1 MSIPHDHYHGRP
13 DLRSRGNSS
22 HYIEPDYVANDCDD
36 QLPLLST
43 VGRGPRGAGL
53 SIGNLVNENGE
64 FSFGIYS
71 DLTGELIMQTPNL
84 SAGEIL
90 VTAKPADPVA
100 GDTVNMD
107 ISVSQGSKVTHYG
120 VKIPSGAT
128 GSRIFMVNDELEAED
143 KGHAYQV
150 PVASLMVYGTD
161 RSHWTGMPEPRV
173 NDVVVFKAGGKLGFG
188 TIETVQA
195 AQVVFTSQVLFDV
208 LQHLTIGDDGHWY
221 IDGVDTGTMAQG
233 PKGDKGDK
241 GAPGK
246 DGAPGPQGKPGD
258 KGAPGEDGEKGDTG
272 DPGLP
277 ANMVV
282 RSVTETQQPTVNMQR
297 TDIATNTFSVDF
309 GLPRGADGKS
319 IDIQGGVYKIDQLP
333 DFDDTPIN
341 RAFIV
346 NDYEENED
354 YRYDLYIRGIE
365 PVIAEEGG
373 PWTVVEDWQGM
384 PGFSVRYAHDIEI
397 DSETPI
403 QVADED
409 LDTTFV
415 PSAHIADGDLVLDD
429 HGNLGVVGSATDNNG
444 YVTVTYVTK
453 LQIGWDDILNKP
465 DDLVHTNDL
474 ASAIA
479 AEADARDK
487 ADQLLETEIDG
498 KLGPEDIVAG
508 KNISI
513 THDPEAGKVTI
524 DNTMQLARSTSGYVA
539 HADDA
544 YAAKPREVRIEGRT
558 VNNLWPAINATH
570 NGVTVS
576 TDGTG
581 YIDISGTSAGGSTMG
596 GAQLALAAGKQ
607 YTMLASAKAAGVR
620 LLVNRM
626 VDGEFDGRLIDVDL
640 STTTTTTTTV
650 PADSAVYTAYLYV
663 ADGTT
668 VDASF
673 RVMLVEGTEAPDCFT
688 PTGVHGVEA
697 GELVVAGRNLNAV
710 AQQIENVEWSSTGNA
725 EWFDLKAEM
734 LAMFNS
740 LPEGN
745 YTLSLKCRVESVSTL
760 SVGDPNARD
769 VAGIIVR
776 SSRETLKT
784 CTNRVVVGV
793 TQVGDVLEIV
803 QPVKIS
809 PDNLMGQYDLFYVYS
824 PGIDNGYRSI
834 STFYDIQLELGSTAT
849 AYEQPNVTEVA
860 LPETDPLMDGDALT
874 VAQDGAVTA
883 SRADGTIEQLGTVQ
897 LPQLPAPTFNVYA
910 TVGYV
915 PGDTMVS
922 YLTEDGSVLD
932 DYLLPSEIIA
942 GDNVT
947 VTDNDD
953 GTVTISAT
961 GGGSSDYPGAATDD
975 DFKAYFGFTD

>member
-1 MSIPHDHYHGRP
+1 MSIPHDHYHDRP
-13 DLRSRGNSS
+13 DLRSRGNSR

-53 SIGNLVNENGE
+53 SIGNLVNKDGE

-128 GSRIFMVNDELEAED
+128 GSRIFMVNDELDDED

-173 NDVVVFKAGGKLGFG
+173 NDVVVFKAAGKLGFG

-241 GAPGK
+241 GTPGK
-246 DGAPGPQGKPGD
+246 DGQPGPQGKPGD
-258 KGAPGEDGEKGDTG
+258 KGDPGKDGDKGDKG

-297 TDIATNTFSVDF
+297 TDIASNTFSVDF

-333 DFDDTPIN
+333 DFDSTPIN

-346 NDYEENED
+346 SDYEENED
-354 YRYDLYIRGIE
+354 YRYDLYIRGID

-397 DSETPI
+397 DPETPI

-429 HGNLGVVGSATDNNG
+429 HGSLGVVGSAADNNG
-444 YVTVTYVTK
+444 YVTVAYVTK
-453 LQIGWDDILNKP
+453 LQIGWDDILDKP
-465 DDLVHTNDL
+465 DDLVHTDDL

-487 ADQLLETEIDG
+487 ADKILETEIEG

-508 KNISI
+508 KNISV

-524 DNTMQLARSTSGYVA
+524 DNTMQLARSTSGPVA
-539 HADDA
+539 YADDA
-544 YAAKPREVRIEGRT
+544 YAAKPREVRIKGRT
-558 VNNLWPAINATH
+558 VNNLWPVINGTS
-570 NGVTVS
+570 NGITVS
-576 TDGTG
+576 TDETGLITVSGTATANTNIIASPFDVLANSDFALVATLPSASVVNESFWLIVADADSLASIT
-581 YIDISGTSAGGSTMG
+581 YIDASKNAGSTFNFG
-596 GAQLALAAGKQ
+596 NRTK
-607 YTMLASAKAAGVR
+607 MLLSVCVLAGVT
-620 LLVNRM
+620 VN
-626 VDGEFDGRLIDVDL
+626 
-640 STTTTTTTTV
+640 
-650 PADSAVYTAYLYV
+650 
-663 ADGTT
+663 
-668 VDASF
+668 ASF
-673 RVMLVEGTEAPDCFT
+673 RVMLIEGTEAPDCFT
-688 PTGVHGVEA
+688 PTGVHSVEA
-697 GELVVAGRNLNAV
+697 GELVVAGRNLLPTSSITYQNSNHYTDYVTLLPGDYVASAKDGPFTEVAIYAEDNPNIPLANAFN
-710 AQQIENVEWSSTGNA
+710 ATYLQFSLTG
-725 EWFDLKAEM
+725 
-734 LAMFNS
+734 
-740 LPEGN
+740 
-745 YTLSLKCRVESVSTL
+745 TTRI
-760 SVGDPNARD
+760 R
-769 VAGIIVR
+769 IR
-776 SSRETLKT
+776 
-784 CTNRVVVGV
+784 
-793 TQVGDVLEIV
+793 
-803 QPVKIS
+803 
-809 PDNLMGQYDLFYVYS
+809 FYVYDSVAGDVTS
-824 PGIDNGYRSI
+824 P
-834 STFYDIQLELGSTAT
+834 QLELGSTAT
-849 AYEQPNVTEVA
+849 AYEPPNVTEVA

-874 VAQDGAVTA
+874 VAQDGAVTV
-883 SRADGTIEQLGTVQ
+883 SRADGTIGQLGTVQ
-897 LPQLPAPTFNVYA
+897 LPQLPAPTFNVYPA
-910 TVGYV
+910 GGYV
-915 PGDTMVS
+915 PGETMVS

>member
-13 DLRSRGNSS
+13 DLRSRGNSR

-84 SAGEIL
+84 SAGEIM

-282 RSVTETQQPTVNMQR
+282 RSVTETQQPTVTMQR

-319 IDIQGGVYKIDQLP
+319 IDIQGGVYKITELP
-333 DFDDTPIN
+333 SFDDTPVN

-346 NDYEENED
+346 NDYEESED

-403 QVADED
+403 QVADEN

-429 HGNLGVVGSATDNNG
+429 HGSLGVVGSATDNNG

-465 DDLVHTNDL
+465 DDLVHTDDL

-487 ADQLLETEIDG
+487 ADQLLETEIEG

-524 DNTMQLARSTSGYVA
+524 DNTMQLAQSTSGPVA

-544 YAAKPREVRIEGRT
+544 YAAKPREVRIDGRT
-558 VNNLWPAINATH
+558 VKNLWPVVEGTIDGLTFATDET
-570 NGVTVS
+570 GLITVS
-576 TDGTG
+576 GTATASGHIKAMVSGLAENKNISAVKSGGALSVSLQAWKSGSYVQDIMTVDTSASTANTGTG
-581 YIDISGTSAGGSTMG
+581 FDTIYARINYM
-596 GAQLALAAGKQ
+596 
-607 YTMLASAKAAGVR
+607 
-620 LLVNRM
+620 N
-626 VDGEFDGRLIDVDL
+626 GE
-640 STTTTTTTTV
+640 TYNT
-650 PADSAVYTAYLYV
+650 P
-663 ADGTT
+663 
-668 VDASF
+668 F
-673 RVMLVEGTEAPDCFT
+673 RVMLVEGDTAPDCFT

-697 GELVVAGRNLNAV
+697 EKLMVAGRNLYDGAFPPP
-710 AQQIENVEWSSTGNA
+710 STT
-725 EWFDLKAEM
+725 
-734 LAMFNS
+734 S
-740 LPEGN
+740 LVDFGTLPPGS
-745 YTLSLKCRVESVSTL
+745 YTVSMT
-760 SVGDPNARD
+760 SDEAWWETATNGDRIHFSKG
-769 VAGIIVR
+769 GIPSMKMR
-776 SSRETLKT
+776 NT
-784 CTNRVVVGV
+784 VVGQRCYGTFV
-793 TQVGDVLEIV
+793 N
-803 QPVKIS
+803 PVFQEVAITDFS
-809 PDNLMGQYDLFYVYS
+809 DNIWEKCSDL
-824 PGIDNGYRSI
+824 
-834 STFYDIQLELGSTAT
+834 QLELGSTAT
-849 AYEQPNVTEVA
+849 AYEPPTVTEVA

-874 VAQDGAVTA
+874 IAQDGAVTV
-883 SRADGTIEQLGTVQ
+883 SRADGTTEQLGTVQ
-897 LPQLPAPTFNVYA
+897 LPQLPVPTFNVYP
-910 TVGYV
+910 TGGYV
-915 PGDTMVS
+915 PGETMVN
-922 YLTEDGSVLD
+922 YLTEDGSALD

-961 GGGSSDYPGAATDD
+961 GGGSSDYPGSATDD

>member
-1 MSIPHDHYHGRP
+1 MSIPHDHYHDRP
-13 DLRSRGNSS
+13 DLRSRGNSR

-53 SIGNLVNENGE
+53 SIGNLVNEDGE

-84 SAGEIL
+84 SAGEIM

-128 GSRIFMVNDELEAED
+128 GSRIFMVNDELDDED

-173 NDVVVFKAGGKLGFG
+173 NDVVVFKAAGKLGFG

-208 LQHLTIGDDGHWY
+208 LQHLAIGDNGHWY

-241 GAPGK
+241 GDPGK

-258 KGAPGEDGEKGDTG
+258 KGDPGEDGEKGDKG

-297 TDIATNTFSVDF
+297 TDIASNTFSVDF

-346 NDYEENED
+346 SDYEENED
-354 YRYDLYIRGIE
+354 YRYDLYIRGID

-397 DSETPI
+397 DPETPI

-429 HGNLGVVGSATDNNG
+429 HGSLGVVGSATDNNG

-453 LQIGWDDILNKP
+453 LQIGWDDILDKP
-465 DDLVHTNDL
+465 DDLVHTDDL

-479 AEADARDK
+479 AEAGAREK
-487 ADQLLETEIDG
+487 ADQLLETEIEG

-508 KNISI
+508 KNISV

-524 DNTMQLARSTSGYVA
+524 DNTMQLARSISGPVA

-558 VNNLWPAINATH
+558 VNNLWPVINSSS

-576 TDGTG
+576 TDDTG
-581 YIDISGTSAGGSTMG
+581 LITVSGTSAGSSTMG
-596 GAQLALAAGKQ
+596 GAELRIVSGRQ
-607 YTMLASAKAAGVR
+607 YTLLVSAKAAGVR

-626 VDGEFDGRLIDVDL
+626 VGGELDGRLIDVDL
-640 STTTTTTTTV
+640 STTTTTTV

-668 VDASF
+668 VDSTF
-673 RVMLVEGTEAPDCFT
+673 RVMLVEGTEAPGCFT
-688 PTGVHGVEA
+688 PTGTHGVEP
-697 GELVVAGRNLNAV
+697 EKLVTAGRNLVNLDGAEYVKTSSSSSATFGADGSVTITGATDSWNGCHVELKSVVLPPGAYV
-710 AQQIENVEWSSTGNA
+710 ASGFSNEN
-725 EWFDLKAEM
+725 M
-734 LAMFNS
+734 LLLLTSPNVLNPLTS
-740 LPEGN
+740 GN
-745 YTLSLKCRVESVSTL
+745 YYTDAGYPYRVNMSAGQSSAFEIGAPSGIAFA
-760 SVGDPNARD
+760 VGDQIDEGA
-769 VAGIIVR
+769 
-776 SSRETLKT
+776 SLTLYP
-784 CTNRVVVGV
+784 
-793 TQVGDVLEIV
+793 QI
-803 QPVKIS
+803 
-809 PDNLMGQYDLFYVYS
+809 
-824 PGIDNGYRSI
+824 
-834 STFYDIQLELGSTAT
+834 ELGSTAT
-849 AYEQPNVTEVA
+849 AYEPPDVTEVA
-860 LPETDPLMDGDALT
+860 LLETDPLMDGDALT
-874 VAQDGAVTA
+874 VAQDGAVTV
-883 SRADGTIEQLGTVQ
+883 SRADGTTDQLGTVQ
-897 LPQLPAPTFNVYA
+897 LPQLPAPTFNAYM
-910 TVGYV
+910 TGGYV
-915 PGDTMVS
+915 PGETMVS

-932 DYLLPSEIIA
+932 DYLLPSEIVA

>member
-1 MSIPHDHYHGRP
+1 MSIPHDHYHDRP
-13 DLRSRGNSS
+13 DLRSRGNSR

-53 SIGNLVNENGE
+53 SIGNLVNEDGE

-128 GSRIFMVNDELEAED
+128 GSRIFMVNDELDDEG

-150 PVASLMVYGTD
+150 PVASLVVYGTD

-173 NDVVVFKAGGKLGFG
+173 NDVVVFKAAGKLGFG

-208 LQHLTIGDDGHWY
+208 LQHLAIGDNGHWY

-246 DGAPGPQGKPGD
+246 DGQPGPQGKPGD
-258 KGAPGEDGEKGDTG
+258 KGDPGKDGDKGDKG

-297 TDIATNTFSVDF
+297 TDIASNTFSVDF

-346 NDYEENED
+346 SDYKENED
-354 YRYDLYIRGIE
+354 YRYDLYIRGID

-397 DSETPI
+397 DPETSI

-429 HGNLGVVGSATDNNG
+429 HGSLGVVGSATDNNG

-453 LQIGWDDILNKP
+453 LQIGWDDILDKP
-465 DDLVHTNDL
+465 DDLVHTDDL

-487 ADQLLETEIDG
+487 ADKLLETEIED

-508 KNISI
+508 KNISV
-513 THDPEAGKVTI
+513 THDSEAGKVTI
-524 DNTMQLARSTSGYVA
+524 DNTMQLARSTSGPVA

-544 YAAKPREVRIEGRT
+544 YAAKPREIRIKGRT
-558 VNNLWPAINATH
+558 VKNLWPEMETATK
-570 NGVTVS
+570 NGATL
-576 TDGTG
+576 TDNGDGSFTM
-581 YIDISGTSAGGSTMG
+581 SGTATAATEFRFPVQGIIP
-596 GAQLALAAGKQ
+596 GAQYTLKASSALEGINF
-607 YTMLASAKAAGVR
+607 MLVSQGADGSWIANSVIVMGYNESMVATGMTSADAQLFSCKVIVTAGVELSGTYR
-620 LLVNRM
+620 L
-626 VDGEFDGRLIDVDL
+626 
-640 STTTTTTTTV
+640 
-650 PADSAVYTAYLYV
+650 
-663 ADGTT
+663 
-668 VDASF
+668 
-673 RVMLVEGTEAPDCFT
+673 MLVEGTEAPDCFT

-697 GELVVAGRNLNAV
+697 GELVVAGKNLYGGAFPPPSTTM
-710 AQQIENVEWSSTGNA
+710 NVDFGT
-725 EWFDLKAEM
+725 
-734 LAMFNS
+734 
-740 LPEGN
+740 LPPGN
-745 YTLSLKCRVESVSTL
+745 YTVSMTSDEAWWETASNGDKIYFFKGGIASMKMNNLAVGQRCYGTFSNPVYQEVAIIDFSDNIWEKCS
-760 SVGDPNARD
+760 
-769 VAGIIVR
+769 
-776 SSRETLKT
+776 
-784 CTNRVVVGV
+784 
-793 TQVGDVLEIV
+793 
-803 QPVKIS
+803 
-809 PDNLMGQYDLFYVYS
+809 DLQ
-824 PGIDNGYRSI
+824 I
-834 STFYDIQLELGSTAT
+834 ELGSTAT
-849 AYEQPNVTEVA
+849 AYEPPNVTEVA
-860 LPETDPLMDGDALT
+860 LPETDALMDGDALT
-874 VAQDGAVTA
+874 VAQDGAVTV
-883 SRADGTIEQLGTVQ
+883 SRADGTTGQLGTVQ
-897 LPQLPAPTFNVYA
+897 LPQLPAPTFNAY
-910 TVGYV
+910 TTGGYV

-932 DYLLPSEIIA
+932 DYLLPSEIVA